1 MTVCIAGGVHWC
13 VCVARCTSRPAV
25 LCCPMHPNWSFIDSP
40 ANLARH
46 FQWARSLGDVSF
58 RAPPTC
64 GRPVSVGVGDR
75 THIIIARRSYGY
87 GSRYQTA
94 LDNITWCDS
103 FVLSR
108 LSHYHQCAA
117 SFRYIMYN
125 RCVCI

>member
-1 MTVCIAGGVHWC
+1 MC

-64 GRPVSVGVGDR
+64 GRPVPVGVVGR
-75 THIIIARRSYGY
+75 THFIRRSNGY

-94 LDNITWCDS
+94 LDNITWWSPRDS
-103 FVLSR
+103 SLLSR
-108 LSHYHQCAA
+108 LSHYHHHQCAA
-117 SFRYIMYN
+117 TFRYIMYN
-125 RCVCI
+125 RCVCV